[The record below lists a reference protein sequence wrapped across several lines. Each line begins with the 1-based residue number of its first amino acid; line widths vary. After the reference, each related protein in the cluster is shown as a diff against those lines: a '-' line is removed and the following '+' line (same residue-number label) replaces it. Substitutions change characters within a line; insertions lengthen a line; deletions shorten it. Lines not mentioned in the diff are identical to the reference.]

1 MRSIK
6 PVRGGGHNDFLKRAT
21 HDELLVLIR
30 NLLALVKVLEAENGQ
45 LKAENVKLKD
55 ENAALREE
63 LQTGKRATVPLCQV
77 PAVLRSFTG
86 LSLSQSA
93 ITPTIALRGFEV
105 ATTLADML
113 TGRPMPKA
121 PSH

>member
-6 PVRGGGHNDFLKRAT
+6 PVRRVDHNDFLERVT
-21 HDELLVLIR
+21 HAELLILVR
-30 NLLALVKVLEAENGQ
+30 DLLARVKVLEAENGP

-63 LQTGKRATVPLCQV
+63 LRTGKRATAPLCQV

-86 LSLSQSA
+86 LSQSQSA
-93 ITPTIALRGFEV
+93 ITATIGLRGFEV